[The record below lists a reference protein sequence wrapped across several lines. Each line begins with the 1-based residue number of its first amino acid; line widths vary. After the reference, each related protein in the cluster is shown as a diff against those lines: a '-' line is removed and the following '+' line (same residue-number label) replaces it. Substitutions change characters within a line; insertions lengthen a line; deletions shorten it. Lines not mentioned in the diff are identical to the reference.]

1 MIFWLMLAL
10 DFLTKGRETSTPAAS
25 PLASALVPGT
35 RGTAEGA
42 HVAIPIVIV
51 TTGPRSIAWVPQ
63 RVNDEALSKLVIG
76 EVVDVTLDT
85 GAPAGTARWT
95 GRVFSVR
102 GAA

>member
-1 MIFWLMLAL
+1 MIFWLLLAL
-10 DFLTKGRETSTPAAS
+10 DVLTKGRQQSTPASTPAT
-25 PLASALVPGT
+25 PLVPGT

-51 TTGPRSIAWVPQ
+51 TTGPSSIAWVPQ
-63 RVNDEALSKLVIG
+63 RVDDEQLSKLIIG
-76 EVVDVTLDT
+76 EVVDVTLAN

-102 GAA
+102 SAA